1 MSSKP
6 RSDSLTRSEI
16 RAPLGKRITT
26 EVGHDRCAR
35 ELHSRRLGARNGSD
49 RLHVL
54 PDPGQPSYRIRLL
67 GKLNPQ
73 TIGLIAHFAQ
83 TYPRRSAII
92 VGLLFLSGFAEGI
105 GIVTLLPVLE
115 LAMAEPG
122 AADSEILQITRDT
135 LAFFALEPTLGVLL
149 TLIVVGLTLK
159 GAFFWLAFRS
169 VGYTVANVGTDL
181 RLNLIRALLRAR
193 WGYFLSQRAG
203 HLSNAVGTEAH
214 KASHA
219 YSNACSL
226 VSNAIQV
233 LVYIGLAFLIS
244 PMVAVA
250 AIIAGALIALVF
262 SSMVA
267 MGREAGK
274 EQTRLVKSLSG
285 RLVDALNALKPIKA
299 MAQEK
304 HLGPVLEGET
314 RELNR
319 AQRREVFATSTMF
332 AFKEPLLVAM
342 LAVGLY
348 FVMNFTAVTFA
359 GLIVMVFLFHRLVS
373 KINSLQSYW
382 KSIAVSESAFWS
394 MQESVELA
402 EAQAE
407 SDDIGRPAPAL
418 ESGIELRYVSFAY
431 GKGTVLRDLSLKV
444 PAGRFVAIVGPS
456 GAGKTTMVDMI
467 IGLFRPQAGDVLID
481 GISLREINLVE
492 WRQRIGYVPQEML
505 LFHDT
510 LLQNIT
516 LGDRTIDRAA
526 AEEALRRAE
535 AWDFVSELPKGLD
548 TMLGAQ
554 GARLSGGQ
562 RQRVA
567 IARALVRKPKLLI
580 LDEVTTALDPETE
593 AEICSTLAKLKG
605 QVTVLAISHQPAITR
620 VADITYRLDAGRIA
634 EESVSDTTVLAF

>member
-1 MSSKP
+1 
-6 RSDSLTRSEI
+6 
-16 RAPLGKRITT
+16 
-26 EVGHDRCAR
+26 
-35 ELHSRRLGARNGSD
+35 
-49 RLHVL
+49 
-54 PDPGQPSYRIRLL
+54 L
-67 GKLNPQ
+67 GKLNAQ
-73 TIGLIAHFAQ
+73 TVGLIAYFAR
-83 TYPRRSAII
+83 TYPRRSAFI

-122 AADSEILQITRDT
+122 AADSEVLQITRDT
-135 LAFFALEPTLGVLL
+135 LAFVGLEPTLGVLL

-169 VGYTVANVGTDL
+169 VGYTVANVATDL

-214 KASHA
+214 RASHA

-226 VSNAIQV
+226 VASVIQV
-233 LVYIGLAFLIS
+233 LVYIGLALLIS
-244 PMVAVA
+244 PMVAAA
-250 AIIAGALIALVF
+250 AIVAGALIALVF

-285 RLVDALNALKPIKA
+285 RLVDALHALKPIKA

-304 HLGPVLEGET
+304 HLRPVLEGET

-319 AQRREVFATSTMF
+319 AQRREVIATSTMN

-348 FVMNFTAVTFA
+348 FVMTLTAVTFA
-359 GLIVMVFLFHRLVS
+359 GLIVMVFLFHRLVG
-373 KINSLQSYW
+373 KINSLQSSW

-394 MQESVELA
+394 MQDSVELA

-407 SDDIGRPAPAL
+407 SDNTGSPAPAL
-418 ESGIELRYVSFAY
+418 TSGIELRDVSFSY
-431 GKGTVLRDLSLKV
+431 GEEAVLRGLSLEV
-444 PAGRFVAIVGPS
+444 PAGQFVAIVGPS

-467 IGLFRPQAGDVLID
+467 IGLYRPQSGDVFVD
-481 GISLREINLVE
+481 GISLGEINLVE
-492 WRQRIGYVPQEML
+492 WRQGIGYVPQEML

-516 LGDRTIDRAA
+516 LGDKTIDRAA
-526 AEEALRRAE
+526 AEDALKRAE
-535 AWDFVSELPKGLD
+535 AWSFVADLPNGLD
-548 TMLGAQ
+548 TVLGAQ

-580 LDEVTTALDPETE
+580 LDEVTTALDPHTE
-593 AEICSTLAKLKG
+593 KEICNTLAKLKG
-605 QVTVLAISHQPAITR
+605 EVTILAISHQPAITR
-620 VADITYRLDAGRIA
+620 VADITYRLENGGISSPLSSEQMVASR
-634 EESVSDTTVLAF
+634 

>member
-1 MSSKP
+1 
-6 RSDSLTRSEI
+6 
-16 RAPLGKRITT
+16 
-26 EVGHDRCAR
+26 
-35 ELHSRRLGARNGSD
+35 
-49 RLHVL
+49 
-54 PDPGQPSYRIRLL
+54 L
-67 GKLNPQ
+67 GKLNAQ
-73 TIGLIAHFAQ
+73 TVGLIAHFARA
-83 TYPRRSAII
+83 YPKRSAFI

-115 LAMAEPG
+115 LAIAEPG
-122 AADSEILQITRDT
+122 AADSEVLRITRDT
-135 LAFFALEPTLGVLL
+135 LAFVGLEPTLGVLL
-149 TLIVVGLTLK
+149 TLIVVGLSLK

-169 VGYTVANVGTDL
+169 VGYTVANVATDL

-193 WGYFLSQRAG
+193 WGYFVSQRAG

-214 KASHA
+214 RASHA
-219 YSNACSL
+219 YSNACNL
-226 VSNAIQV
+226 VANVIQV
-233 LVYIGLAFLIS
+233 LVYISLAFLIS

-262 SSMVA
+262 NSMVT

-299 MAQEK
+299 MAQEE
-304 HLGPVLEGET
+304 HLRPVLEGET

-319 AQRREVFATSTMF
+319 AQRREVIATSTML

-342 LAVGLY
+342 LAGGLY
-348 FVMNFTAVTFA
+348 FVMTFTAVTFA

-382 KSIAVSESAFWS
+382 KSVAVSESAFWS
-394 MQESVELA
+394 MQDSVELA

-407 SDDIGRPAPAL
+407 SNDIGRPAPAL
-418 ESGIELRYVSFAY
+418 TSGIELRDVSFAY
-431 GKGTVLRDLSLKV
+431 GKDTVLRDLSLEV
-444 PAGRFVAIVGPS
+444 PAGQFVAIVGPS

-467 IGLFRPQAGDVLID
+467 IGLYRPQSGNVLID
-481 GISLREINLVE
+481 GISLAEINLVD
-492 WRQRIGYVPQEML
+492 WRKGIGYVPQEML

-510 LLQNIT
+510 LLQNLT

-526 AEEALRRAE
+526 AEEALRKAE
-535 AWDFVSELPKGLD
+535 AWNFVSELPEGMD
-548 TMLGAQ
+548 TVLGAQ

-580 LDEVTTALDPETE
+580 LDEVTTALDPHTE
-593 AEICSTLAKLKG
+593 AEICNTLAKLKG
-605 QVTVLAISHQPAITR
+605 GVTIVAISHQQAITR
-620 VADITYRLDAGRIA
+620 VANITY
-634 EESVSDTTVLAF
+634 TVANGGVTVAPSATLAASGG